1 ARNSDVIVYAGGID
15 LTIEDEALDR
25 ENITWPGNQLQLI
38 DQLSK
43 LGKPLTV
50 LQFGGG
56 QVDGTALKNN
66 DNVNSLMWCGYPGQ
80 SGGQA
85 VVDVL
90 SGKRAPAGRLVT
102 TQYPAEYV
110 NQFDQRDTE
119 LQPHGNCPG
128 QTYMWYTGEPVYAFG
143 HGLFYTTFD
152 EEVAGNSSGTFNI
165 TEVVSQPH
173 DDYEYIEH
181 VPLVTF
187 EAKVTNTGDMDSDY
201 SAMLFANTTSGP
213 APRPN
218 KWLVGID
225 REATI
230 PPGGSCTV
238 SIEVPLGV
246 LARANEAGD
255 LIVYPGEYELA
266 LNNERS
272 VVYSLTLTGNA
283 VPIAMWPLQL
293 EEGAT
298 GNM

>member
-1 ARNSDVIVYAGGID
+1 
-15 LTIEDEALDR
+15 
-25 ENITWPGNQLQLI
+25 
-38 DQLSK
+38 
-43 LGKPLTV
+43 
-50 LQFGGG
+50 
-56 QVDGTALKNN
+56 
-66 DNVNSLMWCGYPGQ
+66 
-80 SGGQA
+80 
-85 VVDVL
+85 

-119 LQPHGNCPG
+119 LMPHGNCPG

-165 TEVVSQPH
+165 TEVASQPH
-173 DDYEYIEH
+173 EDYEYVEH

-255 LIVYPGEYELA
+255 LVVYPGEYELA